1 MAGIKALR
9 KLQFGRETTAGTI
22 TTPTFIWRGMG
33 TIADT
38 REVKFPE
45 EDIGYLGGTTRSYTP
60 QLSGELL
67 IESVP
72 ATFEMFPHLLEMGI
86 KTATP
91 SIDGTTGSGYIYAY
105 TLPTTAAQTIKTYT
119 IEGGDNQEA
128 EVMEYC
134 HVTDFT
140 LTGDE
145 RQAWMIGANIKGR
158 QVALQAFTGSV
169 TVPTVEEMLFQKT
182 RLYIDAIGGSWGGT
196 VKSNSLIAAQLTVK
210 TGMTAK
216 FTADGNLYFSF
227 VQTLA
232 PEVRLRLTFEHDAVS
247 AAQKVNWRAETP
259 VLIRLDIS
267 GSTLATP
274 GTLYSTKK
282 CLIDLAGKWESFK
295 KIGDRNGNDVL
306 EGEFLARYDSTGS
319 KYGTI
324 TVVNTLSALP

>member
-9 KLQFGRETTAGTI
+9 KLQFGRETTSGTI
-22 TTPTFIWRGMG
+22 SAPTFIWRGMG
-33 TIADT
+33 TIEDK
-38 REVKFPE
+38 REVKFPN
-45 EDIGYLGGTTRSYTP
+45 EDVGYLGGTSRSYIP
-60 QLSGELL
+60 KYEGGLL

-72 ATFEMFPHLLEMGI
+72 ATFEMFPHILEMGI

-91 SIDGTTGSGYIYAY
+91 AIDGTTGSGYIYAY
-105 TLPTTAAQTIKTYT
+105 AFPTTAPNVIKTYT

-145 RQAWMIGANIKGR
+145 RQVWNVGANITGR
-158 QVALQAFTGSV
+158 QVALQAFTGAI
-169 TVPTVEEMLFQKT
+169 TVPTAEEMLFQKT
-182 RLYIDAIGGSWGGT
+182 KLYIDAIGGSWGGT
-196 VKSNSLIAAQLTVK
+196 QQSNTLIAAQLSVK

-216 FTADGNLYFSF
+216 WTADGELYFSF
-227 VQTLA
+227 VQTLT
-232 PEVRLRLTFEHDAVS
+232 PEIRLRLTFEHDTPS
-247 AAQKVNWRAETP
+247 TAQKVNWRAQTP
-259 VLIRLDIS
+259 VLVRLDIS

-306 EGEFLARYDSTGS
+306 EGEFVARYDSTGA
-319 KYGTI
+319 KFGTI

>member
-9 KLQFGRETTAGTI
+9 KLQFARETTAGTI
-22 TTPTFIWRGMG
+22 SEPTFVWRGMG
-33 TIADT
+33 TIEDT

-45 EDIGYLGGTTRSYTP
+45 EDVGLLSGTTRTYTP
-60 QLSGELL
+60 QHSGMLL
-67 IESVP
+67 VESVP

-86 KTATP
+86 KTATATQ
-91 SIDGTTGSGYIYAY
+91 DGGTGSGYIYAY

-145 RQAWMIGANIKGR
+145 RQAWTLGANIRGR

-169 TVPTVEEMLFQKT
+169 SIPSVEEMLFQKT
-182 RLYIDAIGGSWGGT
+182 KLYIDAIGGSFGGT
-196 VKSNSLIAAQLTVK
+196 QKSNTLLAAQLTVK

-227 VQTLA
+227 VQTLS
-232 PEVRLRLTFEHDAVS
+232 PEVRLRLTFEHDTTSV
-247 AAQKVNWRAETP
+247 AQKVLWRAETAA
-259 VLIRLDIS
+259 LIRLDIS

-295 KIGDRNGNDVL
+295 KIGDRNGNDIL
-306 EGEFLARYDSTGS
+306 EGEFVARYDDTGS
-319 KYGTI
+319 KFGTI